1 MLKRAF
7 IRDLGVFILAMA
19 VLLWPTGGMA
29 AAAKPVFGGTLRVA
43 TTGSPPTLDPIPT
56 TAIAVREVGM
66 HVFENLL
73 TFDGKFQLA
82 PQLAERWEIS
92 PDGKVY
98 TFYLRKGVKF
108 HNGKEMTAE
117 DIKASVER
125 FKDLAAR
132 RSELEDLEKIEIV
145 NPYVVR
151 MHLTKVNATFLATLA
166 NPLGQLAIMP
176 KEAVE
181 GRPVNKVDIIG
192 TGPYKFVEWIPD
204 RWVKIVRNKDY
215 KPFGKPNQGGFAG
228 VRTAYLDEIR
238 FIPVPEPGARV
249 AGLQTG
255 EYDFAD
261 FLPAPA
267 VPGLSKD
274 KNLKVVP
281 LAPYN
286 YPTLYFN
293 HAGKFKELKLRQAVQ
308 AALNMAEILQVASDG
323 NGRLDPGFFFKEQI
337 WHSNAGGE
345 LYNQNNPAK
354 AKQLLKDAGYN
365 NEPFVM
371 ITNTD
376 YDYMYKAALVVL
388 QQLKKVGMNIKLE
401 VYDWPGSLAVRK
413 DLTKWD
419 LFFSGHSTFY
429 DPSGM
434 NYYFLPKSTFFAYSN
449 PKMEAII
456 ERANTAL
463 KFEDRYKAYEDFQR
477 LIYDDVAMI
486 KLYDNNIW
494 EGYSNKVKGYTPWVM
509 IRFCDVWLEK

>member
-1 MLKRAF
+1 
-7 IRDLGVFILAMA
+7 
-19 VLLWPTGGMA
+19 
-29 AAAKPVFGGTLRVA
+29 
-43 TTGSPPTLDPIPT
+43 
-56 TAIAVREVGM
+56 
-66 HVFENLL
+66 
-73 TFDGKFQLA
+73 
-82 PQLAERWEIS
+82 
-92 PDGKVY
+92 
-98 TFYLRKGVKF
+98 
-108 HNGKEMTAE
+108 
-117 DIKASVER
+117 
-125 FKDLAAR
+125 
-132 RSELEDLEKIEIV
+132 
-145 NPYVVR
+145 
-151 MHLTKVNATFLATLA
+151 
-166 NPLGQLAIMP
+166 
-176 KEAVE
+176 
-181 GRPVNKVDIIG
+181 
-192 TGPYKFVEWIPD
+192 
-204 RWVKIVRNKDY
+204 
-215 KPFGKPNQGGFAG
+215 

-267 VPGLSKD
+267 IPGLSKD

-293 HAGKFKELKLRQAVQ
+293 HGGKFKELKLRQAVQ

-337 WHSNAGGE
+337 WHSNAGAE
-345 LYNQNNPAK
+345 LYNQNDPAK

-388 QQLKKVGMNIKLE
+388 QQLKKAGMNIKLE

-434 NYYFLPKSTFFAYSN
+434 NYYFLPTSTFFAYSSRN
-449 PKMEAII
+449 ALTPLTITCGVYSPAIGSTSLPLI
-456 ERANTAL
+456 GVLTSWRRSVARTSCSIYSGWPSSTTSTA
-463 KFEDRYKAYEDFQR
+463 RRPAQNAV
-477 LIYDDVAMI
+477 ISC
-486 KLYDNNIW
+486 
-494 EGYSNKVKGYTPWVM
+494 GTSG
-509 IRFCDVWLEK
+509 